1 MFTGIVQTTGRV
13 AAIHTTDT
21 GARLIIDS
29 GGWAYKPN
37 PGDSVAVGGCCLTHA
52 PHADDPADRLIFDVI
67 HETLRKTAL
76 GRLAVG
82 SRVNLEPCVRPTDHL
97 GGHFVLGHIDATGS
111 VVAIETRGGEH
122 LLSIQTTAEMFRYI
136 VPTGS
141 VAIDGVSLT
150 IAAIDPEARHFTVA
164 LIPTT
169 LDLTTL
175 GDLKVGDPV
184 NLEGDVLVKA
194 VVHNMPKVG

>member
-13 AAIHTTDT
+13 EAIHTTDA

-29 GGWAYKPN
+29 GGWAYKPG
-37 PGDSVAVGGCCLTHA
+37 PGDSVAVCGCCLTHA
-52 PHADDPADRLIFDVI
+52 PHENDPADRLVFDVI

-76 GRLAVG
+76 GRLGVG
-82 SRVNLEPCVRPTDHL
+82 SRVNLEPCVRPMDHL
-97 GGHFVLGHIDATGS
+97 GGHFVLGHIDATGA
-111 VVAIETRGGEH
+111 VAEIETRGGEH
-122 LLSIQTTAEMFRYI
+122 LLTITTTTEMFRYI

-150 IAAIDPEARHFTVA
+150 IAAIDRDNLRFTVA

-184 NLEGDVLVKA
+184 NLEADVLVKA
-194 VVHNMPKVG
+194 VVHNMPQVG

>member
-13 AAIHTTDT
+13 EAIHTTDA

-29 GGWAYKPN
+29 GGWSYKPGV
-37 PGDSVAVGGCCLTHA
+37 GDSVAVGGCCLTHA
-52 PHADDPADRLIFDVI
+52 PAPNDPADRLIFDVI

-76 GRLAVG
+76 GRLVVG
-82 SRVNLEPCVRPTDHL
+82 SRVNLESCVTPSSHL
-97 GGHFVLGHIDATGS
+97 GGHFVLGHIDATGT
-111 VVAIETRGGEH
+111 VAEIETRGGEH
-122 LLSIQTTAEMFRYI
+122 LLTIATDAEMFRYI

-150 IAAIDPEARHFTVA
+150 VAAIDAGNFRFTVA

-169 LDLTTL
+169 LNLTTL

-194 VVHNMPKVG
+194 VVHNMPKSR